1 MGRPSRHPLLR
12 TQRVGSLAAAAIFVE
27 RTSGARGRT
36 SCLRP
41 IRARPDAL
49 MSASPADL
57 PGLQPAA
64 DFSFRRGQKAFLV
77 KLAKAYHDGRTD
89 HLGVFVPGYGKTL
102 TALASFAVARAM
114 GICDRLVV
122 FVPRSNL
129 RAQYADPDE
138 MARMLRWIGAPPMQ
152 FCVADSSQVFL
163 KNPIPIV
170 IATYQ
175 YACGDSGNQSLHRY
189 CSGGAPLFVLDEI
202 HHLPEQSAWSD
213 AVGRLPYDSL
223 IGLSGTP
230 LRSDGKPLFGVPH
243 ETVTTDSGHEQL
255 QYKALHEVSLRDAH
269 AEGEILKRIEAH
281 VVDYTITMVEEDT
294 GEEVEFTLAELQ
306 DEVGRDTSHL
316 DQFFARRSLRFHD
329 VYLDTLLSPAIGRL
343 QEKRAQHFSTEG
355 AVRNHQMLVT
365 CMSNRHAADVL
376 DFIERRYSWLSATRI
391 GQDVPADEREERLDA
406 YRNGD
411 LDIMVQVDMI
421 GEGTDIKTIS
431 VIAKLDLV
439 SARSKTLQ
447 QIFRGMRYYDGWDDE
462 ANVCDVF
469 TSGDLGLSA
478 TLDWMTREVKEGLRQ
493 RKVRDE
499 TPPTEA
505 PEQQDGSEWALTGVD
520 ESDIETHRLE
530 LENNGRN
537 SNLRVQRQPFERPD
551 PNSLDVSAQEEEL
564 RKECSTL
571 ATRLAYAL
579 QDRGMD
585 VHMRDIHAKAK
596 QRFNKAQSDMS
607 LELLKRKKRWL
618 KQCLRMKRLR

>member
-1 MGRPSRHPLLR
+1 
-12 TQRVGSLAAAAIFVE
+12 
-27 RTSGARGRT
+27 
-36 SCLRP
+36 
-41 IRARPDAL
+41 
-49 MSASPADL
+49 MSVTVADL
-57 PGLQPAA
+57 PGIDPAP
-64 DFSFRRGQKAFLV
+64 DFSFRYGQRAFLM
-77 KLAKAYHDGRTD
+77 KLAEAYQEGRTD

-102 TALASFAVARAM
+102 TALSSFSLARGM
-114 GICDRLVV
+114 GLCDRLVV
-122 FVPRSNL
+122 FVPRGNL
-129 RAQYADPDE
+129 RDQYADNEE

-175 YACGDSGNQSLHRY
+175 YTCGESGNRSLQRY
-189 CSGGAPLFVLDEI
+189 CQGGKPLFVLDEI

-213 AVGRLPYDSL
+213 AVGQLPYESL

-243 ETVTTDSGHEQL
+243 ETVTSDSGHERL

-294 GEEVEFTLAELQ
+294 GDEVEFTLAELQ

-316 DQFFARRSLRFHD
+316 DQFFARKSLRFHD

-343 QEKRAQHFSTEG
+343 QEKRATLFG
-355 AVRNHQMLVT
+355 AGDVRNHQMLVT

-391 GQDVPADEREERLDA
+391 GQDVPREDREKRLDA
-406 YRNGD
+406 YRDGEV
-411 LDIMVQVDMI
+411 DIMVQVDMI

-447 QIFRGMRYYDGWDDE
+447 QIFRGMRYYDGWDE
-462 ANVCDVF
+462 KANVCDVF
-469 TSGDLGLSA
+469 TSGDLGLSQ
-478 TLDWMTREVKEGLRQ
+478 TLDWMTREVQEGLRQ
-493 RKVRDE
+493 QKETDN
-499 TPPTEA
+499 TPPEKATEDT
-505 PEQQDGSEWALTGVD
+505 ERSEWALTGVD
-520 ESDIETHRLE
+520 ESDFETHRLE
-530 LENNGRN
+530 LEDNGQN
-537 SNLRVQRQPFERPD
+537 SNLRVERQPFDRPD

-564 RKECSTL
+564 RQECSSL
-571 ATRLAYAL
+571 ASRLAYTL
-579 QDRGMD
+579 QDRGQD
-585 VHMRDIHAKAK
+585 VHVRDVHAKAK
-596 QRFNKAQSDMS
+596 ERFRKPQSDMS
-607 LELLKRKKRWL
+607 LKLLRRKKQWLKR
-618 KQCLRMKRLR
+618 CLQMKRLR